1 MAVAVVSAGC
11 GSGRPKSNRP
21 ATALA
26 RGLVTYRGEPV
37 SDAVLVFQPSAQG
50 GFAASA
56 MTDREG
62 RFDLKAF
69 PPDSGAV
76 PGSYGVVV
84 MKVSQEDVAS
94 EGGPGNAVAQP
105 ASLIPAKYS
114 DASKSGLNA
123 EVPAEGTE
131 MLLFELKD

>member
-1 MAVAVVSAGC
+1 MAVAVVCAGC

-26 RGLVTYRGEPV
+26 RGLVTYRGKPV
-37 SDAVLVFQPSAQG
+37 EDAVLVFQPSAQS

-56 MTDREG
+56 MTDRDG

-76 PGSYGVVV
+76 PGTYKVVV
-84 MKVSQEDVAS
+84 MKVSQDDVAAAA
-94 EGGPGNAVAQP
+94 GPGNAVAQP
-105 ASLIPAKYS
+105 ASLIPAKYC
-114 DASKSGLNA
+114 DPSKSGLTA

-131 MLLFELKD
+131 QLLFELRD